1 MKEMRFHESSTT
13 CRRPKTPAQTGIR
26 FSLLLCAAALL
37 FGCATY
43 KRVGLDPV
51 QAQQIEKTLESA
63 GLNFSQELEQEILA
77 IDPEHV
83 TGEEVSSVLSQTPAP
98 RIINIHGGIYPVH
111 RRMISFSEFLVGM
124 GYPRNRIQ
132 NPSDGTYTFSCY
144 ESSEMIAGMI
154 AWYYEKESLRPM
166 IVGHSQGA
174 MQAVKILDE
183 LAGKPASRLAVWNP
197 LTWKKEKRYEITD
210 PLTGK
215 SRPVVG
221 LQLPYA
227 TGMGG
232 GGLTRVLPNQWDM
245 AFRLRTIPDST
256 EEFTGFYKGMDL
268 LGGDFLGYGPA
279 NHYKASGSAHVRNVR
294 LPSEYKH
301 GEVPDTEH
309 LLHSQ
314 QIKDWINNYK
324 PADAAESEPHL
335 DVTFD
340 SDSRNILW
348 AADVWYS
355 IKKHWVLELQR
366 AIRAKRALHHE

>member
-1 MKEMRFHESSTT
+1 MRFH
-13 CRRPKTPAQTGIR
+13 
-26 FSLLLCAAALL
+26 SLLFLCITAGLA
-37 FGCATY
+37 GCATY
-43 KRVGLDPV
+43 HRVGLDTGK
-51 QAQQIEKTLESA
+51 ADQIEKTLETA
-63 GLNFSQELEQEILA
+63 GLHFSPEMEEKILA

-83 TGEEVSSVLSQTPAP
+83 SGEQVSSILSQVPAP

-124 GYPRNRIQ
+124 GYPRKRIQ
-132 NPSDGTYTFSCY
+132 NPGDGTYTFSCY
-144 ESSEMIAGMI
+144 ESSEMISGMI
-154 AWYYEKESLRPM
+154 AWYYEKEGLRPM

-174 MQAVKILDE
+174 MQAVKILDA
-183 LAGKPASRLAVWNP
+183 LAGHTVKRLAVWNP
-197 LTWKKEKRYEITD
+197 LTWEKEKRYEITD
-210 PLTGK
+210 PLAGTN
-215 SRPVVG
+215 RPVVG
-221 LQLPYA
+221 LKLPYV

-232 GGLTRVLPNQWDM
+232 GGLTRMLPNQWDM

-279 NHYKASGSAHVRNVR
+279 NRYKASGTAHVRNVR
-294 LPSEYKH
+294 LPTQYKH

-309 LLHSQ
+309 LLRSQ
-314 QIKDWINNYK
+314 QIKDWVNNYK
-324 PADAAESEPHL
+324 PLDAFESEPHL

-355 IKKHWVLELQR
+355 IKKHWTLELQR
-366 AIRAKRALHHE
+366 VIRARRALRHE

>member
-1 MKEMRFHESSTT
+1 MRFHELSTGYQ
-13 CRRPKTPAQTGIR
+13 PPEIPAQTVIR
-26 FSLLLCAAALL
+26 FSLFLCAASLL

-43 KRVGLDPV
+43 KRVGLDP
-51 QAQQIEKTLESA
+51 ARARQIENSLEAA
-63 GLNFSQELEQEILA
+63 GLNFSPDLEQKILA
-77 IDPEHV
+77 LDPEHV
-83 TGEEVSSVLSQTPAP
+83 TGEDVSSVLTQTPAP

-154 AWYYEKESLRPM
+154 AWYYEKERLRPM
-166 IVGHSQGA
+166 MVGHSQGA
-174 MQAVKILDE
+174 MQAVKVLDE
-183 LAGKPASRLAVWNP
+183 LAGKPTSPLAVWDP
-197 LTWKKEKRYEITD
+197 LTRQKEKRFEIID

-221 LQLPYA
+221 LKLPYV

-245 AFRLRTIPDST
+245 AFRLRTIPDSV
-256 EEFTGFYKGMDL
+256 EEFTGFYKGKDL

-279 NHYKASGSAHVRNVR
+279 NLYKASGTARVRNIR

-301 GEVPDTEH
+301 GAVPDTEH
-309 LLHSQ
+309 LLRSQ
-314 QIKDWINNYK
+314 QIKDWLNNYK
-324 PADAAESEPHL
+324 PPDVPESEPHL

-355 IKKHWVLELQR
+355 IKKHWVMELQR
-366 AIRAKRALHHE
+366 AIRARHALHHE